1 MARVIKRDGKV
12 VDFDMTLIINAILKA
27 QEAANL
33 SNFTDAQRI
42 ATTVMNKYREQT
54 TVNIGEIQRDV
65 EALLLSSEPEVAHKY
80 IEYRATRDRI
90 REEKSPLAIAIKG
103 LIEQTDE
110 KILNENANKDSK
122 VFPE

>member
-1 MARVIKRDGKV
+1 MIKRDGKV

-65 EALLLSSEPEVAHKY
+65 EAL
-80 IEYRATRDRI
+80 
-90 REEKSPLAIAIKG
+90 
-103 LIEQTDE
+103 
-110 KILNENANKDSK
+110 
-122 VFPE
+122 